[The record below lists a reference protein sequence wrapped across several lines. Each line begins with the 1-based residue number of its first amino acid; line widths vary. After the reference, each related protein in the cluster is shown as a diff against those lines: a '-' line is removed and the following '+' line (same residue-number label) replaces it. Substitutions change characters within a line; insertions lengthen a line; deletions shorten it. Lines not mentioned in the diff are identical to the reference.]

1 MSVNISSNLPFDL
14 VAVLSHSLQAGPL
27 DFYKMSPEDRARWL
41 DDGLHMT
48 QYAYEQLGQYV
59 YDEVM
64 SHLCNLPQL
73 GILDYAQVSA
83 QEASYSLWRNA
94 ARARP

>member
-1 MSVNISSNLPFDL
+1 MSR
-14 VAVLSHSLQAGPL
+14 SHPDPIAAAAAAAAANSLQAGL
-27 DFYKMSPEDRARWL
+27 MDFYKMSAEDRSKWL

-59 YDEVM
+59 YDEVL

-73 GILDYAQVSA
+73 GLLDYATVSA
-83 QEASYSLWRNA
+83 QEASYGLWRNA